1 MSPVSHG
8 RRWSSAAGWRCS
20 PRSPRAAWT
29 TDAIQAEVLGQTLA
43 PGRCDE
49 DSARPGQRPDPLEL
63 LQPVRERG
71 AERAAEMVVL
81 LAPVDAVADRR
92 AAAREDRVDVDA
104 ERAEHVGATIGEA
117 VVDVVAVCRRAVL
130 ASAPAL
136 VVAVAA
142 AEDAALEQRAH
153 EVDAEPPG
161 EVVVA
166 RARRP
171 HRLRAGAVLE
181 RAHRSGRRD
190 RRQRLDRAADLRAG
204 EAEVAM
210 APARLHG
217 HEAAVDEPRE

>member
-92 AAAREDRVDVDA
+92 GGGGGGGGGGGAA
-104 ERAEHVGATIGEA
+104 G
-117 VVDVVAVCRRAVL
+117 L
-130 ASAPAL
+130 
-136 VVAVAA
+136 
-142 AEDAALEQRAH
+142 QRG
-153 EVDAEPPG
+153 P
-161 EVVVA
+161 
-166 RARRP
+166 
-171 HRLRAGAVLE
+171 RAGA
-181 RAHRSGRRD
+181 
-190 RRQRLDRAADLRAG
+190 
-204 EAEVAM
+204 
-210 APARLHG
+210 HG
-217 HEAAVDEPRE
+217 G